1 MKNPAG
7 IKLCISH
14 KIATSQGPLLKVT
27 VLIKA
32 IIICEGDG
40 MYGLTVTSWGNPVDG
55 MGDCFHLLCQ
65 AGAWDHI
72 DCTVLMDGTYTLL
85 DSETPPWLVFG
96 YWAISVHYEVLW
108 FAVFLNEKLDLWLFC
123 LLAILDST
131 FPSFLAGVSHRDAG
145 IGLGTFPTPW
155 FAWALSAVILAVLS
169 PLFYPSMTCP
179 APVCIPLRLLRLRGV
194 SCGFKK
200 KKKKKKYGSVVCFDL
215 LHFLSGL
222 HWWEV

>member
-14 KIATSQGPLLKVT
+14 KIATSRGPLLKVT

-32 IIICEGDG
+32 IIICEDDG

-85 DSETPPWLVFG
+85 DSETPPWMVFG
-96 YWAISVHYEVLW
+96 YWAISVHYEVLR
-108 FAVFLNEKLDLWLFC
+108 FAVFLNAPASEKVTRRPVSPTELERVVSPGPKGDDVLHLTQVPDVMHPCSQTSLPWKPDVMHPNSQTS
-123 LLAILDST
+123 LAWKPDVMHPNSQT
-131 FPSFLAGVSHRDAG
+131 SLA
-145 IGLGTFPTPW
+145 
-155 FAWALSAVILAVLS
+155 
-169 PLFYPSMTCP
+169 
-179 APVCIPLRLLRLRGV
+179 
-194 SCGFKK
+194 
-200 KKKKKKYGSVVCFDL
+200 
-215 LHFLSGL
+215 
-222 HWWEV
+222 